1 MSCHQE
7 LIALPPRVV
16 LIVEDNAD
24 GRESLQA
31 LLALHGFR
39 VEAASDG
46 AEGVMMGL
54 ALRPFAAILDVGLPV
69 LDGFDVARELRR
81 AFGGEVLLIAH
92 TAYASPDFRARADEA
107 GFDHFLAKPC
117 EIGELVRLLR
127 GRLAQQPAANDS
139 STPSTSCGCA
149 GLTR

>member
-1 MSCHQE
+1 MSSHQQ
-7 LIALPPRVV
+7 LAAPPPRAV
-16 LIVEDNAD
+16 LIVEDNPD
-24 GRESLQA
+24 GRESLLA

-54 ALRPFAAILDVGLPV
+54 ALRPFAAVLDVGLPV

-81 AFGGEVLLIAH
+81 AFGGDVLLIAH

-117 EIGELVRLLR
+117 DVGELVGLLR
-127 GRLAQQPAANDS
+127 GRLAQPAATEA